1 MTAPVSIMEKDG
13 RIRRKM
19 LEKFLKGLKGFLL
32 FLVQLRTGSLDIGN
46 RFPERGEI
54 RLGIKISFDEGFYPR
69 AISVC

>member
-1 MTAPVSIMEKDG
+1 MKKGGWIG
-13 RIRRKM
+13 REV

-54 RLGIKISFDEGFYPR
+54 RLGIKVGFDKGFYPKVV
-69 AISVC
+69 SVC